1 MITEGLLR
9 IGAQIVL
16 SKVADNVLSE
26 LSSSGDTQSS
36 NLNLLSSDDSGD
48 LATSI
53 FTNFLSETLDTGA
66 SDSFGSSGDIAANIL
81 MSTIENSDLMDTIST
96 QITNPISNDF
106 LDKMSEFAISPFNA
120 VLNYFQSLE
129 NTVFNLFGSGDNSNS
144 SEA

>member
-66 SDSFGSSGDIAANIL
+66 SDSFGSSG
-81 MSTIENSDLMDTIST
+81 
-96 QITNPISNDF
+96 
-106 LDKMSEFAISPFNA
+106 KYFNEYYRELR
-120 VLNYFQSLE
+120 LNGYNQYPNNKSYI
-129 NTVFNLFGSGDNSNS
+129 
-144 SEA
+144 

>member
-120 VLNYFQSLE
+120 VLNYFQNLE

>member
-1 MITEGLLR
+1 MDI
-9 IGAQIVL
+9 
-16 SKVADNVLSE
+16 D
-26 LSSSGDTQSS
+26 GDT
-36 NLNLLSSDDSGD
+36 G
-48 LATSI
+48 
-53 FTNFLSETLDTGA
+53 E

-96 QITNPISNDF
+96 QITNPISNNF

>member
-36 NLNLLSSDDSGD
+36 NLNLLSSDDSRD

-129 NTVFNLFGSGDNSNS
+129 NTVFNLFVSGDNSNS

>member
-1 MITEGLLR
+1 
-9 IGAQIVL
+9 
-16 SKVADNVLSE
+16 
-26 LSSSGDTQSS
+26 
-36 NLNLLSSDDSGD
+36 
-48 LATSI
+48 
-53 FTNFLSETLDTGA
+53 
-66 SDSFGSSGDIAANIL
+66 
-81 MSTIENSDLMDTIST
+81 MDTIST